1 MSRLTLKFAVAS
13 LVPILV
19 LGWLLSTASRHQIEH
34 RSTQLYGKTTGSIVR
49 LGGTVLFRA
58 EDFAP
63 GVRMDAQRE
72 RQTRTFLENLSV
84 QSSQVRMIAVA
95 PDGRVIFANYV
106 GAPATVPT
114 SGAIAA
120 ALAGTTS
127 TDIVHGDKSY
137 TYPLWKGRL
146 VEAEVP
152 IRFGGV
158 RSAPAGVI
166 VVSGLDS
173 VFISQVDADVAHLR
187 RLLAGGL
194 AALWL
199 VLVPIVLSTSRRL
212 RNQAQEN
219 EHLAHHDTLTG
230 LPNRT
235 RLDGRLRDAIVGAD
249 RDGSLVGLLL
259 IDLDGFKDVND
270 TLGHRAGDDLLRHV
284 ARRLT
289 AGTRAEDVVAR
300 LGGDEFAIV
309 VHDVVAREDL
319 VDVLD
324 RITGALLEPMVI
336 DGVDI
341 AVEASIGV
349 ALYPLDAGSAE
360 ALLQHA
366 DIAMYAA
373 KDTGA
378 QFSFYSVDLDSH
390 TPSRLG
396 LAAELRRALADEDE
410 QVVVHF
416 QPVATAAGRVV
427 SMEALVRWHHPTLG
441 LLEPDSF
448 IPLAEQ
454 SGLIHRLT
462 RHVLGLAAEQGAA
475 WHHAGL
481 DVAVSVNLSARDL
494 RDGTIVDEVRGVLVE
509 HDLPPANLELE
520 VTETAVLASP
530 DRAVHL
536 VNQLR
541 DMGVGIALDDFG
553 TGFSSLTNLKR
564 LRPHRLKI
572 DRGFVSS
579 MADDAVDAAIVQSV
593 VQLARSLEIGVTAEG
608 VETQAQWDL
617 LEGLGCD
624 LLQGLLLSPP
634 MPGPVATAWLGAR
647 AETPA

>member
-1 MSRLTLKFAVAS
+1 MRRLTLKFAIAS

-19 LGWLLSTASRHQIEH
+19 LGWLLSAASRHQIEH

-49 LGGTVLFRA
+49 LGGALLFRA

-63 GVRMDAQRE
+63 GARMEAGRE
-72 RQTRTFLENLSV
+72 RQTDTFLENLSV
-84 QSSQVRMIAVA
+84 DSSTVRMIAVA
-95 PDGRVIFANYV
+95 PDGRVVYANYV
-106 GAPATVPT
+106 GAPTTVPVD
-114 SGAIAA
+114 GAIGAA
-120 ALAGTTS
+120 FGGTT
-127 TDIVHGDKSY
+127 TTRIVRGERSY

-152 IRFGGV
+152 IRFGA
-158 RSAPAGVI
+158 RNPPAGV
-166 VVSGLDS
+166 VVASGLDS

-199 VLVPIVLSTSRRL
+199 LLVPIVLSTSRRL
-212 RNQAQEN
+212 RQHAQEN
-219 EHLAHHDTLTG
+219 EHLAHHDVLTG

-235 RLDGRLRDAIVGAD
+235 RLDVRLRDAIERAD
-249 RDGSLVGLLL
+249 RHGGLVGLLL

-270 TLGHRAGDDLLRHV
+270 TLGHRAGDELLRPV

-289 AGTRAEDVVAR
+289 AGTRADVVVAR

-309 VHDVVAREDL
+309 VEDDGAREQL
-319 VDVLD
+319 GEVLA
-324 RITGALLEPMVI
+324 RITEALLEPMVI
-336 DGVDI
+336 DEVDI
-341 AVEASIGV
+341 VVEASIGV
-349 ALYPLDAGSAE
+349 ATYPLDADSPE
-360 ALLQHA
+360 TLLQHA

-378 QFSFYSVDLDSH
+378 QFSFYSADLDYH

-396 LAAELRRALADEDE
+396 LAAELRRALTESEGD
-410 QVVVHF
+410 VVLHY
-416 QPVATAAGRVV
+416 QPVATAAGDVV
-427 SMEALVRWHHPTLG
+427 SMEALVRWHHPTMG

-462 RHVLGLAAEQGAA
+462 RHVLHLAVAQAA
-475 WHHAGL
+475 RWRAAGL
-481 DVAVSVNLSARDL
+481 DVAVAVNLSARDL
-494 RDGTIVDEVRGVLVE
+494 RDGTIVEEVRSVLGSSA
-509 HDLPPANLELE
+509 LPPTSLELE
-520 VTETAVLASP
+520 VTETAILASP

-541 DMGVGIALDDFG
+541 DMGVRIALDDFG

-564 LRPHRLKI
+564 LRPNRLKI
-572 DRGFVSS
+572 DRAFVSS

-593 VQLARSLEIGVTAEG
+593 VQLARSLQIGVTAEG

-617 LEGLGCD
+617 LERLGCD
-624 LLQGLLLSPP
+624 LLQGLVLSPAL
-634 MPGPVATAWLGAR
+634 PGPEATAWLGAR
-647 AETPA
+647 AQART